1 MSAKNEEASQ
11 VILEGLTKRR
21 TVALGGEIDES
32 IISNLATHMLRF
44 QIESNDPINL
54 IIESGGGSIFHA
66 LRLCDLI
73 TTVFTAPIRGI
84 ALGACGSAATFVML
98 HCQERLSAPHAEF
111 LIHSGTRSKIS
122 LPINQTS
129 SVMLEQLTKDL
140 RKMEQIARDLY
151 VNRLTPAAWKR
162 KRTTLMQKRTYVQ
175 KLIARG
181 DQEFDNWISA
191 KEALEVGL
199 IDRIVT
205 GKLGIF

>member
-1 MSAKNEEASQ
+1 MSAAPEGNPQ
-11 VILEGLTKRR
+11 VIIDGLTKRR
-21 TVALGGEIDES
+21 TVALGGEIDEE
-32 IISNLATHMLRF
+32 IVSNLATHMLRF

-66 LRLCDLI
+66 LRLCDLM
-73 TTVFTAPIRGI
+73 TTILTAPIRGI
-84 ALGACGSAATFVML
+84 ALGECGSAATFVLL
-98 HCQERLSAPHAEF
+98 HCQERLSSPHAEF

-140 RKMEQIARDLY
+140 RKMEEVALDLY
-151 VNRLTPAAWKR
+151 VSRLTPIAWRK
-162 KRTTLMQKRTYVQ
+162 KRTTRAQKRAYVQ

-181 DQEFDNWISA
+181 DQEFDNWITA
-191 KEALEVGL
+191 DEALEVGL